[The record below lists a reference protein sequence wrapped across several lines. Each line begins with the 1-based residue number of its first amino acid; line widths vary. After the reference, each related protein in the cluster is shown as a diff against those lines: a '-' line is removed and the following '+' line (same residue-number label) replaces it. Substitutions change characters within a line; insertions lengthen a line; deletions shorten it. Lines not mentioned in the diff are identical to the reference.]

1 MRSRFS
7 YRAPGSGPYRSPRS
21 SWRPTSA
28 QIADYEADLAA
39 KRAERERLERFEPS
53 EFTETELIA
62 LMSASESD
70 RHQAIFHG
78 LRYRDKLPPIPFPVL
93 AGLKARGLIS
103 KPPGKHLH
111 LLTDAGRA
119 IANKVADHIVK
130 IKEFHD
136 SYGFHAKTDRH
147 EGSVKCTC
155 GWVQRVS
162 SFGFQSNA
170 NRAFGSHMRQ
180 VEAAKAEAS

>member
-7 YRAPGSGPYRSPRS
+7 YRAPGSGPYRSHRS

-62 LMSASESD
+62 LMSASGNV

-78 LRYRDKLPPIPFPVL
+78 LRYRDKIQPIPFPVL
-93 AGLKARGLIS
+93 MGLKERGLIE
-103 KPPGKHLH
+103 KREGKRLY

-130 IKEFHD
+130 IKDFHD
-136 SYGFHAKTDRH
+136 SYGFHAKVGRH
-147 EGSVKCTC
+147 ETSVKCTC
-155 GWVQRVS
+155 GWFQRVS

-170 NRAFGSHMRQ
+170 NRAFSSHKRD
-180 VEAAKAEAS
+180 VEAAKAKAS